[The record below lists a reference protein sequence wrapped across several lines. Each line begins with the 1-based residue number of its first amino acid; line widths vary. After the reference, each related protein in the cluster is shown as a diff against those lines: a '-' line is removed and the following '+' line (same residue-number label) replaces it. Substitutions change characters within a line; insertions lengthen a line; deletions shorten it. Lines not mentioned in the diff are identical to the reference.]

1 MDRDRPAQFIDSQK
15 DFSALVE
22 RLRAAKSFALDT
34 ESNSFHAY
42 FERVC
47 LVQLS
52 DREADFAVDPFAV
65 DVRPL
70 GALLA
75 DPAMQ
80 VVLHAADYDIR
91 CLKRDFGFQFKGL
104 FDTMLAAK
112 ALGRPSVGLAALVL
126 EQFGVALAKEHQRS
140 DWGRRPLSPDQIA
153 YAYSDTRYLLPLK
166 DVLEQQLERAGKAAE
181 AKAAFERQSACVPT
195 AKRFDADGYRKI
207 RGYPALDEKGRAVA
221 KKLYRL
227 REECAR
233 LSNRPP
239 FKVYGDEAIVELSRL
254 RPASLS
260 ELSRVRGVG
269 LSTVKRNGEE
279 IVAAIAECE
288 EARA

>member
-1 MDRDRPAQFIDSQK
+1 MDAGRPSQFVANQEE
-15 DFSALVE
+15 FEALLE
-22 RLRAAKSFALDT
+22 RLREAKAFALDT

-47 LVQLS
+47 LLQIS
-52 DREADFAVDPFAV
+52 DRTADFAVDPFAV

-75 DPAMQ
+75 DPAVE

-91 CLKRDFGFQFKGL
+91 CLKREFGFVFRAL

-112 ALGRPSVGLAALVL
+112 VLGRTAVGLAALVR
-126 EQFGVALAKEHQRS
+126 EQFGVAMAKEQQRS
-140 DWGRRPLSPDQIA
+140 DWGRRPLTPEQIA
-153 YAYSDTRYLLPLK
+153 YAHADTRFLLPLK
-166 DVLEQQLERAGKAAE
+166 DALAQQLDRAGKLADAR
-181 AKAAFERQSACVPT
+181 AAFERQAACVP
-195 AKRFDADGYRKI
+195 AVKRFDADGYQKI
-207 RGYPALDEKGRAVA
+207 RGYRALDEKGRAVA
-221 KKLYRL
+221 KVLYLL

-239 FKVYGDEAIVELSRL
+239 FKVYGDEAILELARR
-254 RPASLS
+254 RPESLS

-269 LSTVKRNGEE
+269 ISTVKRNGPE
-279 IVAAIAECE
+279 IVAAIATCS
-288 EARA
+288 A

>member
-1 MDRDRPAQFIDSQK
+1 MDRDRPARFIQTQK
-15 DFSALVE
+15 DLEELVE
-22 RLRAAKSFALDT
+22 RLREAKTFALDT

-47 LVQLS
+47 LLQLS

-75 DPAMQ
+75 DPVLE

-91 CLKRDFGFQFKGL
+91 CLKREFGFEFRGL

-112 ALGRPSVGLAALVL
+112 VLGRSAIGLAALVR
-126 EQFGVALAKEHQRS
+126 EQFGVAMAKEHQRS
-140 DWGRRPLSPDQIA
+140 DWGRRPLSPEQLA
-153 YAYSDTRYLLPLK
+153 YAYTDTRYLLPLK
-166 DVLEQQLERAGKAAE
+166 DVLEQQLERAGKLAE
-181 AKAAFERQSACVPT
+181 AQAAFERQAACVPT
-195 AKRFDADGYRKI
+195 AKRFDANGYRKI
-207 RGYPALDEKGRAVA
+207 RGYRALDEKGRAVA
-221 KKLYRL
+221 KVLYLL

-239 FKVYGDEAIVELSRL
+239 FKVYGDEAILELARL
-254 RPASLS
+254 RPESLS

-269 LSTVKRNGEE
+269 ISTVKRNGPE
-279 IVAAIAECE
+279 IVAAIATCG
-288 EARA
+288 A